1 MCPSPRVMSKEQN
14 IHLKVGWQLNCQS
27 FKHDFMFYK
36 KRKKMGG
43 RQKDAEKNA
52 GLAKSRQHRLLKGHP
67 SSHTIVLP
75 PKTHAPSSRLHRW
88 PRCSLGGIKR
98 ITIQETGLGWAFAS
112 DHWDCMQ
119 SSKLI
124 IGGAQ
129 DPKLTWSNEK
139 QVKMILAFIYNE
151 SVWESSG
158 KSSENLQISDEIV
171 LYLCSFTLL
180 TSI

>member
-14 IHLKVGWQLNCQS
+14 IHLKVGWHQLNCQS

-36 KRKKMGG
+36 KRKKWGEDKKM
-43 RQKDAEKNA
+43 QKKNA

-75 PKTHAPSSRLHRW
+75 PTTHAPSSRLHRW
-88 PRCSLGGIKR
+88 PRHSLGGIKR

-112 DHWDCMQ
+112 DHWDCRQ

-129 DPKLTWSNEK
+129 EPKLTWSNEK

-151 SVWESSG
+151 SVWVVERVQRICRFLMRLLFIFDMAS
-158 KSSENLQISDEIV
+158 
-171 LYLCSFTLL
+171 LY
-180 TSI
+180 

>member
-14 IHLKVGWQLNCQS
+14 IHLKVGWHQLNCQS

-75 PKTHAPSSRLHRW
+75 PTTHAPSSRLHRW
-88 PRCSLGGIKR
+88 PRCSLGGNQKNNNTRNRARLGFCFRPLRLQTIIK
-98 ITIQETGLGWAFAS
+98 AN
-112 DHWDCMQ
+112 HWR
-119 SSKLI
+119 STRTKTHLVEWK
-124 IGGAQ
+124 A
-129 DPKLTWSNEK
+129 
-139 QVKMILAFIYNE
+139 
-151 SVWESSG
+151 G
-158 KSSENLQISDEIV
+158 KDDFGFHLQWVCLRE
-171 LYLCSFTLL
+171 
-180 TSI
+180 